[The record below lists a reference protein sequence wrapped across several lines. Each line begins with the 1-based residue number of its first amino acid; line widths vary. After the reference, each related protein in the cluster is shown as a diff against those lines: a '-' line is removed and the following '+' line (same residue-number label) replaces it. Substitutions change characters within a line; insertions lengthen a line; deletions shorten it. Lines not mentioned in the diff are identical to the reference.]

1 MTVYPRMK
9 TWSWYLPDQP
19 PTGET
24 SLTETTN
31 WAKPGAATRRL
42 LFAQPVGVVGLLIA
56 AAINSPLGALVSV
69 VIGQATQYAFS
80 DPSWRTLGVP
90 VLVTALLLYIMYLA
104 EATADAFTDL
114 SQARTTHTLRLG
126 LLHKLLDAS
135 TKGLSPGRLLNT
147 MDEDSHY
154 IGQLKQVLNFPLFM
168 AGYLIGAIFSLAPIS
183 WVVSLGLIV
192 GAILTAIASWA
203 TAKPLTGVASARRA
217 KENTALALATDF
229 AQGSRVIKGL
239 GANEV
244 AKERFTLAAHDAL
257 ISMLRE
263 LRLSVLLSWL
273 RQMVPT
279 LFAVFLL
286 TWTAWQTFE
295 GNIEP
300 GGMMSITMLAPPAL
314 TALGLSLG
322 HLTENWAKG
331 QASVERVGELLQDL
345 GKGDVAKQGTPVD
358 LEPGLNVWIPETAK
372 GRALVDAWTTHLSAH
387 GALCPPHRIS
397 VLEGTLADN
406 IDPLGTLPTQQVHA
420 ALEAA
425 ACGDIVTRLGG
436 FGHDGTL
443 PDSPIGEAG
452 LNLSGGQRQRV
463 ALARALAQDPEVLV
477 LDNPTTGLDSLT
489 LATVAERVAKLR
501 RGRVTVVITAAP
513 TWAANADKVVAL

>member
-1 MTVYPRMK
+1 
-9 TWSWYLPDQP
+9 
-19 PTGET
+19 
-24 SLTETTN
+24 
-31 WAKPGAATRRL
+31 
-42 LFAQPVGVVGLLIA
+42 
-56 AAINSPLGALVSV
+56 
-69 VIGQATQYAFS
+69 
-80 DPSWRTLGVP
+80 
-90 VLVTALLLYIMYLA
+90 MYLA

-135 TKGLSPGRLLNT
+135 AKRLSPGRLLNT
-147 MDEDSHY
+147 IDEDSHY

-257 ISMLRE
+257 LSMLHE

-286 TWTAWQTFE
+286 TWTAWQTYE

-331 QASVERVGELLQDL
+331 QASVERV
-345 GKGDVAKQGTPVD
+345 AF
-358 LEPGLNVWIPETAK
+358 
-372 GRALVDAWTTHLSAH
+372 
-387 GALCPPHRIS
+387 
-397 VLEGTLADN
+397 
-406 IDPLGTLPTQQVHA
+406 
-420 ALEAA
+420 
-425 ACGDIVTRLGG
+425 AC
-436 FGHDGTL
+436 
-443 PDSPIGEAG
+443 
-452 LNLSGGQRQRV
+452 
-463 ALARALAQDPEVLV
+463 ALAQDPEVLV